1 MCWQRVDPVKH
12 ICNITNRVQNAT
24 KKSTTICLTSY
35 ITQKNYFVKITDK
48 NKKRMNVSK
57 PQMIHN
63 DDFSNSFLLDY
74 IQSQTAKLD
83 VKE

>member
-35 ITQKNYFVKITDK
+35 ITQQNNFIKITDK
-48 NKKRMNVSK
+48 NKKRINVSK
-57 PQMIHN
+57 SQMIHN
-63 DDFSNSFLLDY
+63 NDFSNAFSLTGVRCELL
-74 IQSQTAKLD
+74 A
-83 VKE
+83 